1 MTYFNDLFSAEFLT
15 EKYSLFLINIVYG
28 AFFFGNK
35 KTNFF
40 FLHYFRKII
49 KMSQRKSA
57 RQKRRSSDQS
67 MPSGGA
73 GLIRF
78 YQDQSNG
85 IKISAIT
92 ALVFSV
98 LLIVVVILGHLN
110 IFNWL
115 LGASA

>member
-1 MTYFNDLFSAEFLT
+1 MS
-15 EKYSLFLINIVYG
+15 S
-28 AFFFGNK
+28 
-35 KTNFF
+35 
-40 FLHYFRKII
+40 RK
-49 KMSQRKSA
+49 KSA
-57 RQKRRSSDQS
+57 RQKRRSSDTS

-98 LLIVVVILGHLN
+98 LLIVVVILGHVGV
-110 IFNWL
+110 FNWL
-115 LGASA
+115 LGGSAA